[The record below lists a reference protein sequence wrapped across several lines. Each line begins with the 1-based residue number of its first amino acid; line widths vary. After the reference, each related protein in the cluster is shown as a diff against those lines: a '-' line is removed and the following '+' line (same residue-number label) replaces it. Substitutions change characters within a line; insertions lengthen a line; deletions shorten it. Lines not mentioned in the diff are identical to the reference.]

1 MYDALCVGILVADVL
16 AKPVDAVPEKGLL
29 NLVDSI
35 EMFNGGNAMTAAVN
49 LRKMGLSSA
58 IGGKVGKDPFGDFL
72 RTKLEQAGVETRGLA
87 VSDRVQTSVSVALSA
102 SDGERS
108 FLHCIGANG
117 EFCLDDINWDL
128 VEQCRTVFVTGS
140 FLLPTF
146 DGEQTAQFLK
156 RCKEMGKTTLL
167 DVCWDSRG
175 NWGTLLNPCMPYL
188 DYFLPSIE
196 EAVMLA
202 KVDSWTPSPTEI
214 SQKIAGEFFSRGVK
228 SVVIKLGS
236 KGCFAQ
242 ESAQA
247 EPYILPAYTHIK
259 PVDTTGAG
267 DSFCSGFIAALC
279 RGESFLDCAR
289 FANGAGAHCVMEK
302 GATTGMKPYEEI
314 KQFMEANPL

>member
-16 AKPVDAVPEKGLL
+16 AKPIDALPQKGLL
-29 NLVDSI
+29 TLVDSI

-49 LRKMGLSSA
+49 LRKLGLTSA

-72 RTKLEQAGVETRGLA
+72 RQKLDQAGVETKGLA
-87 VSDRVQTSVSVALSA
+87 VSQTVQTSVSVALSA

-117 EFCLDDINWDL
+117 DFCLEDVDWDL
-128 VEQCRTVFVTGS
+128 VENCRAVFVTGS

-146 DGEQTAQFLK
+146 DGAQTAAFLK
-156 RCKEMGKTTLL
+156 RCKEMGKVTLL

-175 NWGTLLNPCMPYL
+175 NWGRLLDQCMPYL

-196 EAVMLA
+196 EAVM
-202 KVDSWTPSPTEI
+202 
-214 SQKIAGEFFSRGVK
+214 IAGCPEWEMEAGSIAENIASVFFEKGVG
-228 SVVIKLGS
+228 SVVIKLGAH
-236 KGCFAQ
+236 GCFVQQHRDAQ
-242 ESAQA
+242 PA
-247 EPYILPAYTHIK
+247 ILPTYTSVK

-267 DSFCSGFIAALC
+267 DSFCSGFLAALL

-289 FANGAGAHCVMEK
+289 FANGAGTHCIMAK
-302 GATTGMKPYEEI
+302 GATTGMKSYEEI
-314 KQFMEANPL
+314 KKFMEANPL